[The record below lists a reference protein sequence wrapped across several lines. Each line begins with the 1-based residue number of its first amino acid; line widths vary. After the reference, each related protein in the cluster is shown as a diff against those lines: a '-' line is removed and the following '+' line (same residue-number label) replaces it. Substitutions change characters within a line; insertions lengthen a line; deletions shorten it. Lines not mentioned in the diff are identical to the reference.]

1 MPRNDSVQMDDKPMG
16 EAMEWTSKARG
27 SALVVSPSGA
37 IDHDSA
43 EAFQKNLMD
52 ALGQLAEAAGPL
64 VVDFGGVEYMSSVGL
79 RALMRVSKE
88 AKTKSVQLSVA
99 NLNETMLEIFQISR
113 FDKILPVHA
122 SVDAALAG

>member
-1 MPRNDSVQMDDKPMG
+1 MG

-122 SVDAALAG
+122 SVDAALVG